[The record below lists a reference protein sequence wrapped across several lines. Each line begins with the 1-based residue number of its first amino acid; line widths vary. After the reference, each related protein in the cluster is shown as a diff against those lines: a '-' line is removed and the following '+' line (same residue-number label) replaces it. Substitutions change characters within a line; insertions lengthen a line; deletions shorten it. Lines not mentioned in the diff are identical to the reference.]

1 MWVAELPGDEPN
13 GLVLRPDKHHW
24 VDVAASG
31 CGHAFGNCRSFFLKR
46 KYKIYTSCTTGR
58 DVPCCNKMMGSWLI
72 FLGQNKESSH
82 NYVHIWILIFFSQ
95 AIMSSVE
102 EMMIY
107 RIRRKTCWQYI
118 RFQFSS
124 YYVLIYALND
134 NMPPCAI
141 YTRNMFFFCIIIH
154 YKIIVCLPL
163 VEFQSWKDMKFP
175 REGS

>member
-1 MWVAELPGDEPN
+1 ML
-13 GLVLRPDKHHW
+13 
-24 VDVAASG
+24 
-31 CGHAFGNCRSFFLKR
+31 
-46 KYKIYTSCTTGR
+46 T
-58 DVPCCNKMMGSWLI
+58 LI
-72 FLGQNKESSH
+72 FVICYIMMFNIARVFSWKENIKFTPLAPLIEMCLAVIRWWAHDLSFLDKTRNLAITMYISGYSS
-82 NYVHIWILIFFSQ
+82 FFSQ

-124 YYVLIYALND
+124 HYVLIYALND

-163 VEFQSWKDMKFP
+163 VEFQSWKDIKFP
-175 REGS
+175 CEGS